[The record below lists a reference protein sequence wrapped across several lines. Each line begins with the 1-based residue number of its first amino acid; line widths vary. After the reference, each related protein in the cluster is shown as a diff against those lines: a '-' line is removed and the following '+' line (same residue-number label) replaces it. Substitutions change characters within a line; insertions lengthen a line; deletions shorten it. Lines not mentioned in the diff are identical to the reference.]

1 MSRQVTKVIKSGK
14 FLFSS
19 FRIFSHMDVNSPLS
33 FRANAFSIQSL
44 MSGSLTDLTLG
55 GFGYSV
61 VPPQRS
67 TDCCFDWGQ
76 NGAYGPGMKT
86 MEGMTSDYGDIDF
99 FLWKFYYWWFFF
111 WNGAL

>member
-1 MSRQVTKVIKSGK
+1 
-14 FLFSS
+14 
-19 FRIFSHMDVNSPLS
+19 MDVNNPLS

-86 MEGMTSDYGDIDF
+86 MEGTELIYI
-99 FLWKFYYWWFFF
+99 
-111 WNGAL
+111 